1 MIHNGIYTP
10 KLCDISHLPTSAQ
23 VAISSKNNLL
33 LFNIMFVSSKK
44 PSIANGMEMPF
55 SIHSNLDLGCS
66 MYYSF
71 IPDLLSFTVY
81 LWRMQSVSSFLEGY
95 SEEKASY
102 PPLFILLPKIVQGR
116 KAQTTQ
122 GRQPSDGSIPCIT
135 DSVTGSSLTLELWSR
150 SYSSP
155 CKKSL

>member
-33 LFNIMFVSSKK
+33 LFSIMFVSSKK
-44 PSIANGMEMPF
+44 SSIANGMEMPF

-66 MYYSF
+66 TYYSF

-81 LWRMQSVSSFLEGY
+81 LWRLQSVSSFL
-95 SEEKASY
+95 
-102 PPLFILLPKIVQGR
+102 
-116 KAQTTQ
+116 
-122 GRQPSDGSIPCIT
+122 
-135 DSVTGSSLTLELWSR
+135 
-150 SYSSP
+150 
-155 CKKSL
+155 